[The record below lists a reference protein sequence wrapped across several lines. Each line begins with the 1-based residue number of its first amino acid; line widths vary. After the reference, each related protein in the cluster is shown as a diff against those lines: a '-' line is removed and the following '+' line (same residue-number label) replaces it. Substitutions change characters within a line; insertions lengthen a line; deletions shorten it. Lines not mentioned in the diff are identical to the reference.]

1 MCCGIAL
8 QCRRVLQCGFAV
20 GCEDSEDT
28 GFCPLRI
35 IGCAPEQY
43 MSQEMPNLRR
53 FLARFMLCDN
63 QMTIIL
69 SYLPKRIQ
77 VLFLSESS
85 FFYNAEDIYQLVRN
99 VEWYF
104 HIAL

>member
-1 MCCGIAL
+1 M
-8 QCRRVLQCGFAV
+8 VLQCGFAV

>member
-1 MCCGIAL
+1 MA
-8 QCRRVLQCGFAV
+8 LQCGFAV

-28 GFCPLRI
+28 GFYPLRI
-35 IGCAPEQY
+35 MWCAPEQY

-53 FLARFMLCDN
+53 FLDRFMLCDN